1 MNIFLKFFKDVKK
14 WVSRRKNGKH
24 ITLYYAVGAGG
35 QGRIFAEMPERDTER
50 QTWKGQCEGFLVMT
64 VARMEALGFVL
75 PKLSWPDEPV
85 ELKLTLDYGK
95 A

>member
-24 ITLYYAVGAGG
+24 ITLYYAVGVGG
-35 QGRIFAEMPERDTER
+35 QGRIFAEMPSRDTER
-50 QTWKGQCEGFLVMT
+50 QTWEGQCDGFLVMT

-85 ELKLTLDYGK
+85 KIKLTLNYE

>member
-24 ITLYYAVGAGG
+24 ITFYYAVGVGG

-50 QTWKGQCEGFLVMT
+50 QTWEGQCDGFLVMT

-85 ELKLTLDYGK
+85 RLKLTLEHE

>member
-1 MNIFLKFFKDVKK
+1 
-14 WVSRRKNGKH
+14 
-24 ITLYYAVGAGG
+24 
-35 QGRIFAEMPERDTER
+35 
-50 QTWKGQCEGFLVMT
+50 MT